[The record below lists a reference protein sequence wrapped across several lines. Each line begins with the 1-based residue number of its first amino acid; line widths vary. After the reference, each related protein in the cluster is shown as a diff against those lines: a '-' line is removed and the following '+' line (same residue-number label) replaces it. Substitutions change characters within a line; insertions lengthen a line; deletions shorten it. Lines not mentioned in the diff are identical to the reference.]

1 VRNPALPAVLLAL
14 LAAGTLTGAIGVS
27 GAGAETYVARTAR
40 RHTQATHTAVT
51 AVAGTSVTWLQPPPV
66 LPIPSRSGPEGPPR
80 PFGAAP
86 RPGVSPAPT
95 GRGLVAAQNRAL
107 LDGPFPHG
115 GLARGV
121 SDGIPL
127 LSEEASVRELEL
139 TRIRGTGAKFV
150 RIPVSWREFVAEAP
164 PPGFHA
170 RDPADSAYRFARLD
184 ASVESVA
191 AAGLEPLLVVSHAPA
206 FAEAP
211 HRWPYAYPGSWAP
224 NPVALEEFAASL
236 ALRYDGS
243 FPDAMAPG
251 GVLPR
256 VRLFQAWN
264 EPNLARYLEPQWVA
278 DGSHWSAFSPLLY
291 RELLNGFYAGV
302 KSVQPADTV
311 VSAGVAPNGEPAGE
325 GRMAPVTFLRA
336 MLCLEPGGSPAAA
349 RSTTRGR
356 VGTMGV
362 RRVDGAVAR
371 RGAAPCPDPPHFDVL
386 AFHPLSVGNPDRPAA
401 SSLDVS
407 ISDAA
412 KITGLLAQ
420 AERDGTA
427 LPAGQK
433 PVWVTELNWESSPPA
448 PGGVPARLQAAWIS
462 RALHRLWVAGVS
474 LVDWQFLV
482 DPYPAERASTPTGGL
497 VEYQRPAGLYSAGAG
512 GDPAIAFP
520 KPFLRG
526 FTFPFDPLRVDR
538 RRVRV
543 WALLMGPGQPVSL
556 QRLGRDHRWRTIARL
571 RADRSGVLNVLLRI
585 RGAARLRLV
594 SGALIS
600 ASPIVH

>member
-1 VRNPALPAVLLAL
+1 VACLAL
-14 LAAGTLTGAIGVS
+14 LAAGTLSAIGVP
-27 GAGAETYVARTAR
+27 GAGATSTGAPVEPGRTQPSRA
-40 RHTQATHTAVT
+40 ATV
-51 AVAGTSVTWLQPPPV
+51 VWLQPPPV
-66 LPIPSRSGPEGPPR
+66 LPIPSRSGAEGPPR
-80 PFGAAP
+80 PFGAEP

-95 GRGLVAAQNRAL
+95 GRAIVRAQNRAL
-107 LDGPFPHG
+107 LNGPFPHG

-121 SDGIPL
+121 SDGVPL
-127 LSEEASVRELEL
+127 LSEVAGVRELEL
-139 TRIRGTGAKFV
+139 TRIRETGSRFV
-150 RIPVSWREFVAEAP
+150 RIPVSWREFVAETP
-164 PPGFHA
+164 PPGFQA
-170 RDPADSAYRFARLD
+170 RDPADSGYRFARLD
-184 ASVESVA
+184 ASVESAA

-211 HRWPYAYPGSWAP
+211 HRWPYAYLGSWAP
-224 NPVALEEFAASL
+224 NPIALEEFAAAL

-243 FPDAMAPG
+243 FPDATAPG
-251 GVLPR
+251 GLLPR

-278 DGSHWSAFSPLLY
+278 VGGHWSAFSPLLY

-302 KSVQPADTV
+302 KSVAPADTV
-311 VSAGVAPNGEPAGE
+311 VSAGVAPNGEPAGV
-325 GRMAPVTFLRA
+325 GRMAPISFLRDV
-336 MLCLEPGGSPAAA
+336 LCLGPGGSPVAA
-349 RSTTRGR
+349 RPPARGR
-356 VGTMGV
+356 H
-362 RRVDGAVAR
+362 RAR
-371 RGAAPCPDPPHFDVL
+371 RADGVVSGRSTASCPDPPHFDVL

-412 KITGLLAQ
+412 KITGLLHE
-420 AERDGTA
+420 AERRGTA
-427 LPAGQK
+427 LPAGPK

-497 VEYQRPAGLYSAGAG
+497 VEYQRPAGLYSAGVG
-512 GDPAIAFP
+512 GDPAIALP
-520 KPFLRG
+520 KPFLGG
-526 FTFPFDPLRVDR
+526 FTFPFDPQRVDR

-543 WALLMGPGQPVSL
+543 WALLMGPGQPVAL
-556 QRLGRDHRWRTIARL
+556 QRLGGGGRWRTIARL
-571 RADRSGVLNVLLRI
+571 HADRNGVLNALVSL
-585 RGAARLRLV
+585 RGAARLRLE